1 MMSTLSAADDP
12 PYLAVKSVV
21 LNPENTRH
29 GLPQINGLIML
40 LDSTTGVPVAIVDGN
55 WVTAIRT
62 AGASALVARRLAR
75 PESSVLAFIGCGVQA
90 RSHLRLFADMFPLA
104 EVRAFGRGRANRDAL
119 CEDAGARGYNAIDCD
134 DPEAAVQGA
143 DIIVSSVTI
152 TSQIDPFVDPRWL
165 KPGVFLSSTD
175 CAKPFMAT
183 GMDVFDRI
191 IIDDV
196 AQEAA
201 MPDPM
206 VDPDLISGDI
216 TGLVNGD
223 IDGRCSDEERCA
235 FVFRAV
241 ALGDL
246 ALPALAYEKARK
258 LSRGQT
264 LN

>member
-40 LDSTTGVPVAIVDGN
+40 LDSTTGVPVAVVDGN

-75 PESSVLAFIGCGVQA
+75 ADSSVVTFIGCGVQA
-90 RSHLRLFADMFPLA
+90 QSHLQLFSDMFPLA
-104 EVRAFGRGRANRDAL
+104 EVRAFGRGQANRDAL
-119 CEDAGARGYNAIDCD
+119 CQSATSLGYTAVDCD
-134 DPEAAVQGA
+134 DPKLAVEGA

-152 TSQIDPFVDPRWL
+152 TAVIDPFVDPHWL
-165 KPGVFLSSTD
+165 KPGVFVSSTD
-175 CAKPFMAT
+175 CAKCFMAS

-191 IIDDV
+191 VIDDV
-196 AQEAA
+196 VQEAA

-216 TGLVNGD
+216 AGLVNGD
-223 IDGRCSDEERCA
+223 VHGRLGNDERCA

-264 LN
+264 LK